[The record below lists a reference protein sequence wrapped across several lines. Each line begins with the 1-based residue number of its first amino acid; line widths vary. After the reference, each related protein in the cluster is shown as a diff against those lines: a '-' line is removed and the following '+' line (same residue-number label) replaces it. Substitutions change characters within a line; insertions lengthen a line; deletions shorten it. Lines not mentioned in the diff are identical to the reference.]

1 MEETPAVTL
10 LSLVR
15 WSDGWRFVGV
25 WYDLFDGKLVSKLI
39 SLMVCLLVN
48 LRVFSYSVYYQTD

>member
-48 LRVFSYSVYYQTD
+48 LRVFSYSVY